1 VPGEAEAVSGPFSS
15 VDDAADRLAA
25 AGYIADRSVATTAFL
40 ASRLGKPILA
50 EGPAGVGKTEL
61 AKALAAALSSRLIR
75 LQCYEGLD
83 EARTLYEWRYGKQL
97 LYTQMLKDRI
107 DELTAG
113 AGTLADAVDRLAAAD
128 DAFFS
133 ERFLEPRPLLEAIRS
148 PDPVVLL
155 IDEVDRAEDELE
167 AFFLEVLAEM
177 QVTVPELGT
186 LRARSQPMVVLT
198 SNASRE
204 LSDALRRR
212 CLFVPMDY
220 PDRGREAAIV
230 ERRLPGIGAVLAAKV
245 ATFVAEL
252 RQLELKKRPSIAETL
267 DWARALVALGGED
280 LPEATVRSTLTLL
293 VKYAGDL
300 ELASA
305 ALPRLIATAHDAPP
319 EPR

>member
-1 VPGEAEAVSGPFSS
+1 MTAPASLIAS
-15 VDDAADRLAA
+15 VDDAAARLEAT
-25 AGYIADRSVATTAFL
+25 GYVADRAVATAVFL
-40 ASRLGKPILA
+40 AERLGKPILA

-61 AKALAAALSSRLIR
+61 AKALAAALPARLVR

-83 EARTLYEWRYGKQL
+83 EARTLYEWKYGKQL
-97 LYTQMLKDRI
+97 LYTQMLRARL

-113 AGTLADAVDRLAAAD
+113 ATTLAEAVDRLAASD

-133 ERFLEPRPLLEAIRS
+133 ERFLEPRPLLDAIRS
-148 PDPVVLL
+148 EQPVVLL

-186 LRARSQPMVVLT
+186 LKARSRPLVVLT
-198 SNASRE
+198 SNATRE

-220 PDRGREAAIV
+220 PTPAREAAIV
-230 ERRLPGIGAVLAAKV
+230 RRRVPAIGEALAARV
-245 ATFVAEL
+245 AAFVADL
-252 RQLELKKRPSIAETL
+252 RTLDLKKRPSIAETL
-267 DWARALVALGGED
+267 DWARALVALSSDDLGE
-280 LPEATVRSTLTLL
+280 EVVRTTLALL

-300 ELASA
+300 EVATA
-305 ALPRLIATAHDAPP
+305 ALPRLLA
-319 EPR
+319 RR